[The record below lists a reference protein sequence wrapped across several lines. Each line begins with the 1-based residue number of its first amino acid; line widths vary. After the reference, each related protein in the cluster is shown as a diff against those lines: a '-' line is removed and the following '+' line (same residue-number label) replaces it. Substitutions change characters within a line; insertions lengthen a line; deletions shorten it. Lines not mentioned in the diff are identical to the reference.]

1 MNPAQKILNMLV
13 SLQTFDGAWHWE
25 ERLLMLLGLDRQLTA
40 PRAAAVNL
48 GEAGARLATA
58 LVLAFF
64 EVHLKDK
71 EEEWEMVA
79 DKARGWLAQDLANGG
94 SYTLEGYMKEVT
106 RFLEMEHLN
115 KSILEEANVM
125 LEQGNSSVS
134 TR

>member
-1 MNPAQKILNMLV
+1 
-13 SLQTFDGAWHWE
+13 
-25 ERLLMLLGLDRQLTA
+25 
-40 PRAAAVNL
+40 
-48 GEAGARLATA
+48 
-58 LVLAFF
+58 VLAFF